1 MNKIWKRAMRAIFE
15 PEENSGIPAAAI
27 LPVGTRTLRDEI
39 MDAVQR
45 ELSVQAAR
53 EGKETFEEADDFDVP
68 DEAPELT
75 SGYEIHDMP
84 YVDPDLSELPT
95 ESPVETSPTPG
106 QPSAAEGEQPDGESE
121 PVQ

>member
-1 MNKIWKRAMRAIFE
+1 MNKIWKRAMRALFE
-15 PEENSGIPAAAI
+15 PEDNSGIPAAAI
-27 LPVGTRTLRDEI
+27 LPVGNRTLRDEI
-39 MDAVQR
+39 MEAVQR

-53 EGKETFEEADDFDVP
+53 ENKETFEEADDFEVP

-95 ESPVETSPTPG
+95 ESPAETPPTTD
-106 QPSAAEGEQPDGESE
+106 QPSVAGGEQPDGKPE